1 MKYAGY
7 VAWILL
13 CKLCKFGEKIYYNS
27 GDIEFFL
34 RDYFFWRALYS
45 LQVQTAAWELKM
57 DFLRQTTLE
66 DEATDVAASG
76 QSVTCEEEVLN
87 ATVSLKTI
95 LVLLTSDRGASSTTS
110 FRDKSEGQNI
120 WYEAANLF
128 QENNCETDEVA
139 MFENLVSSQK
149 WQNLSL
155 IRLHC
160 DHSESDQ
167 VLAKLK
173 WQ

>member
-1 MKYAGY
+1 
-7 VAWILL
+7 
-13 CKLCKFGEKIYYNS
+13 
-27 GDIEFFL
+27 
-34 RDYFFWRALYS
+34 
-45 LQVQTAAWELKM
+45 M

-120 WYEAANLF
+120 
-128 QENNCETDEVA
+128 
-139 MFENLVSSQK
+139 
-149 WQNLSL
+149 
-155 IRLHC
+155 
-160 DHSESDQ
+160 
-167 VLAKLK
+167 
-173 WQ
+173 